1 MPMVSCSDDDSS
13 AKPQEVPLISKL
25 TLETANAPDMT
36 VNLEYWKIQVKCDA
50 AIEFRD

>member
-1 MPMVSCSDDDSS
+1 MKKAILYLLFLMPMVSCSDDDSS

-36 VNLEYWKIQVKCDA
+36 VNLEY
-50 AIEFRD
+50 